1 MFSFILICKH
11 ASWHKSKMP
20 LSTLLIFNPMPV
32 CSVFQ
37 FLLEGIN
44 NSSLNKFRS
53 QLFTSH
59 QALHSLRAFPS
70 VKWQIKTIR
79 GKGNRRKLVSP
90 YVIACQFL
98 TLLIDWPLVQVTS
111 SSFLHY
117 ITLCGLIKPQD
128 HRIKFFLRFA
138 VGQGPAGRHHLCFA
152 SMVPIP
158 AAPALQER
166 QPNASNTHLVPPY
179 GDQIRQ

>member
-98 TLLIDWPLVQVTS
+98 PPFHPTNWLAFSTGNI
-111 SSFLHY
+111 
-117 ITLCGLIKPQD
+117 
-128 HRIKFFLRFA
+128 FFLPPLYNTMWAYQTPGPQNKIIFKICSGPGPCWKASLVLCFYGAHSRCPC
-138 VGQGPAGRHHLCFA
+138 PAGK
-152 SMVPIP
+152 P
-158 AAPALQER
+158 
-166 QPNASNTHLVPPY
+166 T
-179 GDQIRQ
+179 